1 MGNVVELSVARK
13 KRKNEQR
20 AELYHGYFEEI
31 YQRPLTPSEK
41 KFISGL
47 FEDEQIDE
55 LIYRCRIANETN
67 LVPWASDEEVEAW
80 TQKYFYKKRDE

>member
-13 KRKNEQR
+13 KLENEQR
-20 AELYHGYFEEI
+20 AELFHGYFEEV

-41 KFISGL
+41 RFISGL
-47 FEDEQIDE
+47 SEDEQIDE
-55 LIYRCRIANETN
+55 LIYRCRIADGTN

-80 TQKYFYKKRDE
+80 HKKYFYKQRDK